1 MELSFGRKEYR
12 GVRTVGIVLGM
23 MFLVS
28 GLLKI
33 EDGGSFCDSVRSF
46 GLLPE
51 SFVPPVS
58 IIIIV
63 TEVVCGTL
71 LMFGTR
77 QKEVTAVLFV
87 MMLIFTAA
95 VVNAL
100 FAGGDQMCGCFGGRY
115 SLQIDG
121 WTVARNLVLIV
132 LLAGLNRAGSGKGP
146 V

>member
-1 MELSFGRKEYR
+1 M
-12 GVRTVGIVLGM
+12 RTVGVVLGM
-23 MFLVS
+23 IFLIS

-33 EDGGSFCDSVRSF
+33 EDGESFIGSVRSF

-51 SFVPPVS
+51 FFVPTVS

-63 TEVVCGTL
+63 TEVVCGAL
-71 LMFGTR
+71 LMVGTR
-77 QKEVTAVLFV
+77 RKEVTAVLFV

-115 SLQIDG
+115 SSQIDR
-121 WTVARNLVLIV
+121 WTVLRNIVLIV
-132 LLAGLNRAGSGKGP
+132 LLAGLYRAGSDKVPGQKR
-146 V
+146 